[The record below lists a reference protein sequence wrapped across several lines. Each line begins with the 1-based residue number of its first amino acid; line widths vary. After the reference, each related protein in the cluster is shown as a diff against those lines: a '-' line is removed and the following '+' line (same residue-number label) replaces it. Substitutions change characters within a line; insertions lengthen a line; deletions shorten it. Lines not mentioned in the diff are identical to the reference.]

1 MIRKLIEYRVIF
13 VVIICLLSI
22 KFEAPPFHL
31 YYYRDPPIMHYFLIN
46 LINLLIFLVPVDKFI
61 FVEKLVFGGIVTIVT
76 SMLTVIVVGNV
87 MRLIYG
93 TDSNWDELKSPELLD
108 STLFYL
114 VNYLF
119 GVGIFKIWLRYRKP
133 IYS

>member
-1 MIRKLIEYRVIF
+1 MVQR
-13 VVIICLLSI
+13 
-22 KFEAPPFHL
+22 H
-31 YYYRDPPIMHYFLIN
+31 